1 MSTAVRFL
9 GVAGFEVVGPN
20 HRVLIDPFLDD
31 CPGAPCRAED
41 LDTPDVILV
50 THAASDH
57 FGDAGKIAKRTGAPV
72 VCGGDVRLMLLDQG
86 VPSSQ
91 IMATIWGVVVRVAG
105 LEVRPVECKHWS
117 NGQLSTGERV
127 WGTPLAFIFETEP
140 GIRFYHYGDSTV
152 FDMSLIGRLY
162 QPTVGFLG
170 CTQPVEL
177 PDEGPGE
184 VLTGEMSPDEAAL
197 VAEMLGL
204 KVAVVCHYLS
214 KTPQVAEFL
223 AAVPSHDTSGS
234 RRALAPAV
242 GETFVLDP
250 GNLQQ

>member
-1 MSTAVRFL
+1 
-9 GVAGFEVVGPN
+9 
-20 HRVLIDPFLDD
+20 
-31 CPGAPCRAED
+31 
-41 LDTPDVILV
+41 
-50 THAASDH
+50 
-57 FGDAGKIAKRTGAPV
+57 
-72 VCGGDVRLMLLDQG
+72 
-86 VPSSQ
+86 
-91 IMATIWGVVVRVAG
+91 MATIWGVVVRVAG

-117 NGQLSTGERV
+117 NGELSTGERV
-127 WGTPLAFIFETEP
+127 WGTPMAFIFETEP

-152 FDMSLIGRLY
+152 FDMTLIGRLY

-184 VLTGEMSPDEAAL
+184 VLSGEMSPDEAAL

-214 KTPQVAEFL
+214 KTPHVAEFL
-223 AAVPSHDTSGS
+223 AAVPSHDTTG
-234 RRALAPAV
+234 RRRVIAPTV

-250 GNLQQ
+250 DNLQ